1 MSSTLSCAWQYP
13 RPAAPADLGRL
24 QGVVAVKL
32 SDVDGNPVPD
42 SLVKGS
48 IARGKKGQVWELQ
61 FVAKTP
67 GQYEAALPAADMQL
81 GMHQ

>member
-1 MSSTLSCAWQYP
+1 M
-13 RPAAPADLGRL
+13 
-24 QGVVAVKL
+24 AVKL
-32 SDVDGNPVPD
+32 SDVDGSPVSD

-48 IARGKKGQVWELQ
+48 IARGKKGQNWELQ